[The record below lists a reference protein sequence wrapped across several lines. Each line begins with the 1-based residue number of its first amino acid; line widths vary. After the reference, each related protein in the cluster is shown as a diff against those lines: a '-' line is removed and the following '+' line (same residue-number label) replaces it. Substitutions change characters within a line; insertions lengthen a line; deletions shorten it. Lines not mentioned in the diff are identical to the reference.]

1 MWSMESELEC
11 KGEHERRGN
20 NVWKGKENIDEYA
33 HSNTFSHLSNIESA
47 KVASNHILIR
57 QKK

>member
-1 MWSMESELEC
+1 MESELEC

-20 NVWKGKENIDEYA
+20 NMWKGKENIDEYA
-33 HSNTFSHLSNIESA
+33 HNNTFSHLSNIESA